1 MFIRRMLLV
10 VRIWD
15 DFVGADEVELSV
27 AVDCGV
33 LGEDCEAMD
42 VILAQEIVDEGWD
55 CRKGLEWQGGR
66 GLPA

>member
-1 MFIRRMLLV
+1 MGIVLIIRRMLLV

-15 DFVGADEVELSV
+15 DFVGADEVEISV

-42 VILAQEIVDEGWD
+42 VILAQEFAEEG
-55 CRKGLEWQGGR
+55 
-66 GLPA
+66 